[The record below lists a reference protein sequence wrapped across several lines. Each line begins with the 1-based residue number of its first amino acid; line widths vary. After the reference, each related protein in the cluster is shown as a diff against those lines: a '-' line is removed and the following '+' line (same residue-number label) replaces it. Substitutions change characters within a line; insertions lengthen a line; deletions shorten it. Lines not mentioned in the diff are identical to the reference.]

1 MHKFKSTKKFV
12 SLVLAVMM
20 VLSCVAVGVSAAST
34 VKVAFTN
41 NKGWNQVGVYAW
53 DTNGNALLG
62 DWPGTRLTNPTQN
75 DFGED
80 VYVAEIPS
88 NASNIIFNDNTANGA
103 QTADIDFDG
112 QSKGYYPNT
121 QDGSGHW
128 VCGTWAWTPDDQG
141 QGQGQQGTTV
151 QGTTA
156 TVDTTNTKTV
166 YFTNNKGWSDV
177 KAYAWNAQ
185 DAALLGEWP
194 GTSATKAYTN
204 DFGEDVYKVTLPA
217 AAVGVVFNGNGGQS
231 NDKQTADIT
240 PANNTGYYP
249 TQQNGEGKW
258 EVGSWPVV
266 DNDETTVPGTTV
278 PGPSVTTPVGTKTVY
293 FTNNKGWSDVKAYAW
308 NAQDAALLGEWP
320 GTSATKAYT
329 NDFGEDVYK
338 VTLPAAAV
346 GVVFNGNGG
355 QSNDKQ
361 TADITPAN
369 NTGYYP
375 TQQNGEGKWEVGSW
389 PVVVETTAQTTTVEE
404 SSVQTTTVE
413 ETTVQETTVEE
424 TTAPG
429 PIELPT
435 DVPAEAIYVANF
447 KPNSYSISLK
457 DSIAINFRVNAAT
470 VLGYTNPYLV
480 VTMNGQETVINDYE
494 TLSDGTLV
502 FAFDKVYPQT
512 VIDDA
517 TAVLH
522 GFKGDQEYYGDNYTR
537 SVLQYCVNNQTKVG
551 NPNSLKGLLVN
562 LLQYAGEAQ
571 KYMHYK
577 ENTLASDPANINST
591 AKRYAKQTLTSEDL
605 TSVKN
610 FNAEPLAGTPT
621 SEFTAA
627 TLVLGNTV
635 GIKVTFKATDLT
647 NKAIRVDFNGA
658 TTYFSGEDL
667 VQGSEGKATFTYPL
681 YATQFNDT
689 VKFTVCDGTT
699 PISDT
704 MTYSVASYAG
714 KYIEPLNETF
724 GPLLKSMMLYGKQA
738 KTYATEAA
746 A

>member
-112 QSKGYYPNT
+112 QSKGYYPDT

-151 QGTTA
+151 QGTTVQGTTA
-156 TVDTTNTKTV
+156 TVDTTN
-166 YFTNNKGWSDV
+166 
-177 KAYAWNAQ
+177 
-185 DAALLGEWP
+185 
-194 GTSATKAYTN
+194 
-204 DFGEDVYKVTLPA
+204 
-217 AAVGVVFNGNGGQS
+217 
-231 NDKQTADIT
+231 
-240 PANNTGYYP
+240 
-249 TQQNGEGKW
+249 
-258 EVGSWPVV
+258 
-266 DNDETTVPGTTV
+266 
-278 PGPSVTTPVGTKTVY
+278 TKTVY

-522 GFKGDQEYYGDNYTR
+522 GFKGDQEYYGDDYTR

-577 ENTLASDPANINST
+577 ENTLASATENINST

-610 FNAEPLAGTPT
+610 FNAEALAGTPT

-658 TTYFSGEDL
+658 TNYFSGEDL

-681 YATQFNDT
+681 FATQFNDT

-724 GPLLKSMMLYGKQA
+724 GSLLKSMMLYGKQA

>member
-1 MHKFKSTKKFV
+1 MGRS
-12 SLVLAVMM
+12 
-20 VLSCVAVGVSAAST
+20 
-34 VKVAFTN
+34 
-41 NKGWNQVGVYAW
+41 
-53 DTNGNALLG
+53 
-62 DWPGTRLTNPTQN
+62 
-75 DFGED
+75 
-80 VYVAEIPS
+80 
-88 NASNIIFNDNTANGA
+88 
-103 QTADIDFDG
+103 
-112 QSKGYYPNT
+112 
-121 QDGSGHW
+121 GSGS
-128 VCGTWAWTPDDQG
+128 PRR
-141 QGQGQQGTTV
+141 
-151 QGTTA
+151 
-156 TVDTTNTKTV
+156 
-166 YFTNNKGWSDV
+166 
-177 KAYAWNAQ
+177 
-185 DAALLGEWP
+185 
-194 GTSATKAYTN
+194 
-204 DFGEDVYKVTLPA
+204 VYKVTLPA

-240 PANNTGYYP
+240 PA
-249 TQQNGEGKW
+249 
-258 EVGSWPVV
+258 
-266 DNDETTVPGTTV
+266 D
-278 PGPSVTTPVGTKTVY
+278 
-293 FTNNKGWSDVKAYAW
+293 
-308 NAQDAALLGEWP
+308 
-320 GTSATKAYT
+320 
-329 NDFGEDVYK
+329 
-338 VTLPAAAV
+338 
-346 GVVFNGNGG
+346 
-355 QSNDKQ
+355 
-361 TADITPAN
+361 

-681 YATQFNDT
+681 FATQFNDT

-724 GPLLKSMMLYGKQA
+724 GSLLKSMMLYGKQA

>member
-1 MHKFKSTKKFV
+1 MTTTRQQFPEQQFLDPSVTTP
-12 SLVLAVMM
+12 
-20 VLSCVAVGVSAAST
+20 VG
-34 VKVAFTN
+34 
-41 NKGWNQVGVYAW
+41 
-53 DTNGNALLG
+53 
-62 DWPGTRLTNPTQN
+62 
-75 DFGED
+75 
-80 VYVAEIPS
+80 
-88 NASNIIFNDNTANGA
+88 
-103 QTADIDFDG
+103 
-112 QSKGYYPNT
+112 
-121 QDGSGHW
+121 
-128 VCGTWAWTPDDQG
+128 
-141 QGQGQQGTTV
+141 
-151 QGTTA
+151 
-156 TVDTTNTKTV
+156 TKTV

-194 GTSATKAYTN
+194 GTAATKAYTN

-361 TADITPAN
+361 TADITPAD

-522 GFKGDQEYYGDNYTR
+522 GFKGDQEYYGDDYTR

-635 GIKVTFKATDLT
+635 GIKVTFKANDLT